1 MRAWLREC
9 HGVHARQHDDHA
21 VPGWWLQAQ
30 VCDFTSRERL
40 AAILDYMS
48 DHAAEATLEGTAAHF
63 NYHPNTVS
71 GLLRRESRETSRRS
85 SGTTGWSG
93 PALS

>member
-1 MRAWLREC
+1 
-9 HGVHARQHDDHA
+9 
-21 VPGWWLQAQ
+21 
-30 VCDFTSRERL
+30 
-40 AAILDYMS
+40 MS